1 MKTRPTIVDIIM
13 EVLSFIT
20 VVGTTLY
27 LIISWGSLPDTIP
40 MHYDLSGEIDRW
52 GNKGELIFLPVMMWI
67 IYLGITLM
75 QRFPQIWN
83 TGVTVTPENRERVY
97 RTLKY
102 MVESLKLIVVV
113 DFSLLTIFSATGRN
127 LPVWF
132 TFVFLGV
139 LAGDLVFWLVRLV
152 RRR

>member
-1 MKTRPTIVDIIM
+1 MKTRLTIVDIIM

-40 MHYDLSGEIDRW
+40 MHYNLSGEIDRW
-52 GNKGELIFLPVMMWI
+52 GSKGELIFLPVMMWI

-139 LAGDLVFWLVRLV
+139 LAADLVFWLVCLV

>member
-1 MKTRPTIVDIIM
+1 MKIRLTIVDIIM

-40 MHYDLSGEIDRW
+40 MHYNLSGEIDRW
-52 GNKGELIFLPVMMWI
+52 GSKGELIFLPVMMWI

>member
-1 MKTRPTIVDIIM
+1 MKIRLTIVDIIM
-13 EVLSFIT
+13 EGLSFIT

-40 MHYDLSGEIDRW
+40 MHYNLSGEIDRW
-52 GNKGELIFLPVMMWI
+52 GGKGELIFLPVMMWI

-75 QRFPQIWN
+75 QRFPQVWN
-83 TGVTVTPENRERVY
+83 TGVIVTPENRERVY

-102 MVESLKLIVVV
+102 MVESLKFIVVV
-113 DFSLLTIFSATGRN
+113 DFLLLTIFSATGRN

-139 LAGDLVFWLVRLV
+139 LAADLVFWLVRLV

>member
-1 MKTRPTIVDIIM
+1 MKIRLTIVDIIM

-40 MHYDLSGEIDRW
+40 MHYNLSGEIDRW
-52 GNKGELIFLPVMMWI
+52 GSKGELIFLPVMMWI

-139 LAGDLVFWLVRLV
+139 LAADLVFWLVRLV

>member
-1 MKTRPTIVDIIM
+1 MKIRPTIVDIIM
-13 EVLSFIT
+13 EGLSFIT

-40 MHYDLSGEIDRW
+40 MHYNLSGEIDRW
-52 GNKGELIFLPVMMWI
+52 GGKEELIFLPVMMWI

-75 QRFPQIWN
+75 QRFPQVWN
-83 TGVTVTPENRERVY
+83 TGVIVTPENRERVY

-102 MVESLKLIVVV
+102 MVESLKFIVVV
-113 DFSLLTIFSATGRN
+113 DFLLLTIFSATGRN

-139 LAGDLVFWLVRLV
+139 LAADLVFWLVRLV

>member
-1 MKTRPTIVDIIM
+1 MKIRLTIVDIIM

-40 MHYDLSGEIDRW
+40 MHYNLSGEIDRW
-52 GNKGELIFLPVMMWI
+52 GSKGELIFLPVMMWI

-139 LAGDLVFWLVRLV
+139 LAADLVFWLVCLV

>member
-52 GNKGELIFLPVMMWI
+52 GSKGELIFLPVMMWI

-132 TFVFLGV
+132 TFAFLGV
-139 LAGDLVFWLVRLV
+139 LAADLVFWLVRLV